1 MTIFAVKCNMGNMKT
16 LSYLCICT
24 AIAVMTAACGKQTAD
39 DNVRKTEVEA
49 YAVVPFD
56 SIGITDEQEFAD
68 VLPLRYSYT
77 PREAEKVDTLLVRN
91 DSLLN
96 AKHYIYQWISY
107 TDPERLELVIMPDK
121 PLLRQKV
128 EITAVDTIPEYGIV
142 QFSFRFNDKK
152 EWEEITAAN
161 IGRRIAIFVNG
172 KLLNAP
178 QVNMPITQGAC
189 AVTVP
194 LDEAAEM
201 LPK

>member
-1 MTIFAVKCNMGNMKT
+1 MTIFAVKCNMGSMKT

-24 AIAVMTAACGKQTAD
+24 AIAVMTAACGKQTDD

-56 SIGITDEQEFAD
+56 SIGIADEQEFAD

-96 AKHYIYQWISY
+96 AKHYTYQWISY
-107 TDPERLELVIMPDK
+107 TDPERLELVVMPDK

-161 IGRRIAIFVNG
+161 IGRRIAIFVDR
-172 KLLNAP
+172 KS
-178 QVNMPITQGAC
+178 V
-189 AVTVP
+189 V
-194 LDEAAEM
+194 
-201 LPK
+201 